1 MQTRLLPIIALSS
14 SLMLGGCASTKTMLE
29 HGNLDVASKMSSTIF
44 LDPVASDKKT
54 ILVQVRNTSD
64 LADFNPSNM
73 IITKLE
79 RAGYTITDNPD
90 DANYMLQA
98 NILKVARMD
107 KDDAQ
112 KVLFAGYG
120 GILEGTLIGA
130 AVGGSVGSGKTML
143 AGGLIGAA
151 LGTVA
156 DSWVRDVTYSV
167 ITDVQL
173 SERAGDGVVINEHS
187 HATLVQGDSGQKRVT
202 SNETTNWRR
211 HQIRVV
217 STAGKVNLKFEE
229 AKPELLDGISNSIT
243 GIFS

>member
-29 HGNLDVASKMSSTIF
+29 HGNLDVASKMSATIF
-44 LDPVASDKKT
+44 LDPVAPDKKT

-64 LADFNPSNM
+64 QANFNPNNM
-73 IITKLE
+73 IVAKLE

-90 DANYMLQA
+90 YANYMLQA

-120 GILEGTLIGA
+120 GTIEGAVIGA
-130 AVGGSVGSGKTML
+130 AIGSVNSGKAML
-143 AGGLIGAA
+143 AGGLLGSA

-156 DSWVRDVTYSV
+156 DALVREVTYSV
-167 ITDVQL
+167 ITDIQL

-187 HATLVQGDSGQKRVT
+187 HTTLSQGTGGKKQVT
-202 SNETTNWRR
+202 SNEATNWRR
-211 HQIRVV
+211 HQTRVV
-217 STAGKVNLKFEE
+217 SIAGKVNLKFED
-229 AKPELLDGISNSIT
+229 AKPELLDGISNSVT
-243 GIFS
+243 GIFG